1 MRIKVDILRHDAP
14 LQLASFL
21 STAGDGD
28 VEIEIPDVEL
38 CPNRIVPVVGL
49 ADAWFSRGH
58 AVRFVVS
65 PHSMGEKALAG
76 FNAHELNAYGGMS
89 GAFNQVWRFDN
100 AREQSNIVNAMV
112 LELDKTANLA
122 KGVKQCFEWCLNEV
136 TDNVLNHSRP
146 QGGAHGYVMVQYVPS
161 DGRLKICVFDS
172 GIGLKESFVGSKYSP
187 VTAEDAICLA
197 VGKGVTNGKGQG
209 NGLWGLHE
217 MVKVSKR
224 GKLHIRSDGA
234 EYLFDPSRTIE
245 ASRKTWSL
253 PEFPGTTTVDFQMEC
268 SEATTLQDIFGADY
282 VSVDLWQEAHE
293 QADGSLCLK
302 VAELAEGY
310 GSRESA
316 RKVRHVV
323 ENAIDNDQKF
333 VTLDFAG
340 VDRCSSSFID
350 ELVAKLIVKYGV
362 LSYTRFFKV
371 SNLVGLAQGLANLSA
386 AQRLTQNEG
395 LGLFT
400 PPPAL
405 RTGM

>member
-1 MRIKVDILRHDAP
+1 MTTKIDILRHDAP

-21 STAGDGD
+21 STAGNED
-28 VEIEIPDVEL
+28 VEIAIPDVEL

-58 AVRFVVS
+58 AIRFNVPPYSV
-65 PHSMGEKALAG
+65 GEKALVG
-76 FNAHELNAYGGMS
+76 FNAHTLNADS
-89 GAFNQVWRFDN
+89 AVAEAFGRVWRFDN
-100 AREQSNIVNAMV
+100 AREQTNIVNAMV

-146 QGGAHGYVMVQYVPS
+146 QGGAHGYVMVQYLPS

-187 VTAEDAICLA
+187 ATAEEAICLA

-234 EYLFDPSRTIE
+234 EYLYDPARAVES
-245 ASRKTWSL
+245 SRKTWVL
-253 PEFPGTTTVDFQMEC
+253 PGFPGTTTVDFQMEC
-268 SEATTLQDIFGADY
+268 SDATTLQDIFGADY
-282 VSVDLWQEAHE
+282 VSVDLWQEARE
-293 QADGSLCLK
+293 QEDGSLCLK
-302 VAELAEGY
+302 VAELADGY

-323 ENAIDNDQKF
+323 ENAIDNDRKF
-333 VTLDFAG
+333 VTLDFTG
-340 VDRCSSSFID
+340 VDRCSSSFVD
-350 ELVAKLIVKYGV
+350 ELVAKLVAKYGV
-362 LSYTRFFKV
+362 LSYTRFFKI
-371 SNLVGLAQGLANLSA
+371 SNLVGLALGLANLSA
-386 AQRLTQNEG
+386 AQRLS
-395 LGLFT
+395 T
-400 PPPAL
+400 PTPTPNSN
-405 RTGM
+405 